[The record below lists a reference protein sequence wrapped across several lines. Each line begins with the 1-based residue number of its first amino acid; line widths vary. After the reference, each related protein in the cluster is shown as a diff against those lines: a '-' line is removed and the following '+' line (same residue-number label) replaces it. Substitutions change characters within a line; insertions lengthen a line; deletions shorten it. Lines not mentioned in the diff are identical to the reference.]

1 MNELLDSYNTS
12 RMPLLDSLRS
22 MQFMTNDIQ
31 EKQTRS
37 STIHVGISKKKFNS
51 RGLLDEWSFN
61 HLTLKNYKKCIIKI
75 QNII

>member
-12 RMPLLDSLRS
+12 RMPLLDNLRS

-31 EKQTRS
+31 ETQTRS
-37 STIHVGISKKKFNS
+37 SIIHVGISKNLFNNS

-61 HLTLKNYKKCIIKI
+61 HITLKNYK
-75 QNII
+75 NI